1 MFIRSHFLNPL
12 HNLSLPSAIMNS
24 SATESSPASLL
35 TEWCR
40 LVVRQPLDTAVAQ
53 ARGWFG
59 FLVIIQYDSLSPI
72 AQRIR
77 S

>member
-1 MFIRSHFLNPL
+1 
-12 HNLSLPSAIMNS
+12 MNS
-24 SATESSPASLL
+24 SAAESSPASLL

-59 FLVIIQYDSLSPI
+59 FMVITQCHSLFSDFTAHLLKTHVMACHP
-72 AQRIR
+72 
-77 S
+77 